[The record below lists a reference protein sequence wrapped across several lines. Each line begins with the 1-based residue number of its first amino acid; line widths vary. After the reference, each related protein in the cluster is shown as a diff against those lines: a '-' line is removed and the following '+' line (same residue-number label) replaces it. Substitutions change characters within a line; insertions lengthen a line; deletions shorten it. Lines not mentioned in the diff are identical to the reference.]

1 MLLIDHVKAHWMI
14 GIELRNHIYITPCWV
29 NTDTRRRVNYYCHLA
44 WFPLYSYAY
53 GVHLRSNAS
62 VIVCPYLAMH
72 VFSPDPRNGLF
83 NATVDNALEFSINY
97 LSSCWELKMC
107 NFLINTHDRIGLFPL
122 YKSVSSIFICSLKCT
137 KFFTVVNAE
146 CMQCQFSIWNS
157 VNNRERYSL

>member
-1 MLLIDHVKAHWMI
+1 MVLSC
-14 GIELRNHIYITPCWV
+14 GIIYISLLVESIQTPGEELIAIVIWLGS
-29 NTDTRRRVNYYCHLA
+29 HSIPMLME
-44 WFPLYSYAY
+44 S
-53 GVHLRSNAS
+53 HLRSNAS

-107 NFLINTHDRIGLFPL
+107 NFPINTHDRIGLFPL

-137 KFFTVVNAE
+137 KFSTVVNAE